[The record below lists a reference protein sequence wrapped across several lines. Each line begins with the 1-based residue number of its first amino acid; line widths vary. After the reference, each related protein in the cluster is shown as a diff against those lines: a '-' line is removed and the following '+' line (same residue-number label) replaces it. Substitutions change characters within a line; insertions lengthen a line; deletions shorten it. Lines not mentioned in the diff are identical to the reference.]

1 MEGLVERL
9 SRAEID
15 RLAEEIAELSAH
27 IDAASHRLLTL
38 IRRFDA
44 ESGWHQQGALTCAH
58 WLSWR
63 IGLDLGAARE
73 HVRVARALGGLPL
86 IDEALRR
93 GQVSYSKV
101 RALTRVA
108 TQENEAT
115 LLHWARSA
123 TASQLERI
131 CRKYRSVKR
140 RDLLSPEDEAYVR
153 FVRVRDTE
161 SGMVRIEAQLS
172 PEEAAVVLKTLEV
185 TARRAEGAGDV
196 AFGDAGPI
204 DVPKR
209 TPRAGVS
216 AGVPAGAG
224 HARWT
229 NGKTRRAAMA
239 DTGAAKREGSTPGA
253 GVSAETTEDGMYPQA
268 AVGDAGSARCMSPAG
283 DISAGTLRSST
294 PKARLRRADALVAM
308 AEDCLAG
315 QAAGQSCSPPVEI
328 VVHLEH
334 GAALL
339 DDGTP
344 LSPSG
349 AARLLCD
356 ASIVPVVEDA
366 SGTPLDVGRRTRV
379 IPAAL
384 KRALRLRDRGCRFPS
399 CTHQRVDAH
408 HIVPWS
414 EGGAT
419 RLGNTLLL
427 CRTHHRFVH
436 EHGYRIEQT
445 ARGEIAFFD
454 PRGRE
459 VPRSPAPPDLEFDG
473 ESLLLRTNEERG
485 IEIDARTSLP
495 SWDGRPADHHLAV
508 AILCQ
513 RDGRAVSPYTIT

>member
-108 TQENEAT
+108 TQDNEAT

-161 SGMVRIEAQLS
+161 SGMVRLEAQLP
-172 PEEAAVVLKTLEV
+172 PEEAAVVLKALEV
-185 TARRAEGAGDV
+185 TARRAEGAADV

-204 DVPKR
+204 DVPRRR

-229 NGKTRRAAMA
+229 NGK
-239 DTGAAKREGSTPGA
+239 REGLTPGA

-344 LSPSG
+344 L
-349 AARLLCD
+349 
-356 ASIVPVVEDA
+356 
-366 SGTPLDVGRRTRV
+366 DVGRRTRV

-427 CRTHHRFVH
+427 CRAHHRFVH
-436 EHGYRIEQT
+436 EHGYRIEQR
-445 ARGEIAFFD
+445 ARGELAFFD

-459 VPRSPAPPDLEFDG
+459 VPHVPALPDLDLDG
-473 ESLLLRTNEERG
+473 ESLLRRANEERG

-513 RDGRAVSPYTIT
+513 RDARAVIPLES